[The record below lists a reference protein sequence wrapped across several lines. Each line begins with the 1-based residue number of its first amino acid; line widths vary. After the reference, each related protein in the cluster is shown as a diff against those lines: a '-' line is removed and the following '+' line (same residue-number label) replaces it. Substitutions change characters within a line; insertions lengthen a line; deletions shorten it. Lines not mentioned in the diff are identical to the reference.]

1 MKTTEYRGDALAPAL
16 QRSVLRPMK
25 TLVTGQENHT
35 GVYAIKTNTATFF
48 WVHIEEIL
56 RTKEDG
62 ETLVFLEFVGTTY
75 GRRLTFCWN
84 ATKRP
89 ALVHADSVIIEGIE
103 LV

>member
-1 MKTTEYRGDALAPAL
+1 M
-16 QRSVLRPMK
+16 V
-25 TLVTGQENHT
+25 TLIPGQENHT
-35 GVYAIKTNTATFF
+35 GVYAIKTSAVTFF

-56 RTKEDG
+56 RTLEEA

-89 ALVHADSVIIEGIE
+89 ELVHEGSIKIEGIE
-103 LV
+103 SI